1 MIIDYGTTFTKG
13 SERLER
19 VEAQRLPVV
28 RRRRVNGTTPAGEL
42 SKLVAPNE
50 QGGWTKIQY
59 NVLM

>member
-50 QGGWTKIQY
+50 QGG
-59 NVLM
+59 